1 MTPSHADI
9 ESLLGAYVCDAVE
22 HDERALVDRHLPTCP
37 TCRAEVA
44 ELREVTAML
53 ANGDAATPVPP
64 GVWDRIASSLDEVP
78 PPMRL
83 SVVPAEPAAPTP
95 PSVDETGAAVVPI
108 GSGHSGRSRGR
119 RRFVAIAAAAAV
131 VVGVVGFSLG
141 RVTDGSTHDP
151 ATLQAAASQALVEP
165 GAKRAD
171 LFDDANVQQAIAVV
185 RANGE
190 GYLIGD
196 GLPALRNRIYQLWGA
211 TTDGTVVSLGVLD
224 EPGVIA
230 FNVGDPSA
238 VSALMLTEEIRP
250 VDHSSNPP
258 VVKGDLV

>member
-1 MTPSHADI
+1 MTASHADI
-9 ESLLGAYVCDAVE
+9 EELLGAYVCDAVE
-22 HDERALVDRHLPTCP
+22 PEERALVDRHLPTCP
-37 TCRAEVA
+37 KCRAEVA

-64 GVWDRIASSLDEVP
+64 GVWDRIASSLDEAP

-83 SVVPAEPAAPTP
+83 TVVPP
-95 PSVDETGAAVVPI
+95 PSTANDHDNVVPI
-108 GSGHSGRSRGR
+108 RSRR
-119 RRFVAIAAAAAV
+119 RLVAVAAAVAV

-141 RVTDGSTHDP
+141 RASDGSSRDP

-165 GAKRAD
+165 GARRAE
-171 LFDDANVQQAIAVV
+171 LLDDAKVQQAIAVV
-185 RANGE
+185 RPNGE

-196 GLPALRNRIYQLWGA
+196 ELPALRDSIYQLWAA

-230 FNVGDPSA
+230 FSVGDPGS
-238 VSALMLTEEIRP
+238 VSALMLTEEARP
-250 VDHSSNPP
+250 VDHPSTRP
-258 VVKGDLV
+258 VLQGELA